1 MPMNIHLL
9 FDVLAWGS
17 AFALRRWSGGYFSL
31 AIPGVPAALRWR
43 YTLALPLGAA
53 NGAMLCGS
61 VNLWFQFP
69 NALGHSVLGAIIGGI
84 VTVELFKYVYR
95 LRFSTGVVWTLP
107 IAIGIAV
114 GRLGCFFA
122 GLQDYTYGVATT
134 VPWAVDFGDGIM
146 RHPVQLY
153 ESVAMTLFAVGAF
166 AALERKSAWFL
177 RNGFYLFAL
186 YYGTQ
191 RFIWEFLK
199 PYHTLAGNFNL
210 FHFLCL
216 ALIGYALLMLFL
228 ARKSDD
234 RPHPSG
240 A

>member
-17 AFALRRWSGGYFSL
+17 AYALRRWSAGYFTHVH
-31 AIPGVPAALRWR
+31 GVPSVLRWR
-43 YTLALPLGAA
+43 YTLALLLGAA

-84 VTVELFKYVYR
+84 ITVELFKYVHR
-95 LRFSTGVVWTLP
+95 LHFSTGVVWAMP
-107 IAIGIAV
+107 VAVGIAV

-122 GLQDYTYGVATT
+122 GLQDYTYGVVTA
-134 VPWAVDFGDGIM
+134 VPWAADFGDGVM

-153 ESVAMTLFAVGAF
+153 ESAAMILFALGALVVLRQKNF
-166 AALERKSAWFL
+166 WFL

-186 YYGTQ
+186 YYGIQ

-199 PYHTLAGNFNL
+199 PYHALVGHFNL

-234 RPHPSG
+234 RPHSILP
-240 A
+240 